1 MKVLVVDAFPET
13 SPDRVAVEVAL
24 STLNASG
31 HEVTHRQLRGG
42 PFESF
47 MSEAER
53 AAYHGDEPL
62 QTPETRA
69 DAEALQETDGLL
81 FCYPTVMFAPPA
93 ILKSWV
99 ERVMVPGVAF
109 VFDDKERVRPGMTN
123 IIRIGVVTTTTKGR
137 VETWRARD
145 TGRRMILWNL
155 RLSCNRM
162 CRRTFVSSPAGRVST
177 RSIQRKLKRW

>member
-1 MKVLVVDAFPET
+1 MKILVVDAFAPD
-13 SPDRVAVEVAL
+13 SPDRVLVDAAL
-24 STLNASG
+24 ARFAESG
-31 HEVTHRQLRGG
+31 HEVTHRTLCGG

-69 DAEALQETDGLL
+69 DAEALQGTEGLL
-81 FCYPTVMFAPPA
+81 FCYPSVMFAPPA
-93 ILKSWV
+93 ILKGWV

-109 VFDDKERVRPGMTN
+109 VFDHKERVRPGMTN
-123 IIRIGVVTTTTKGR
+123 IVRIGVVTTTTHTR
-137 VETWRARD
+137 RDTWRARD

-155 RLSCNRM
+155 RLSCNRW
-162 CRRTFVSSPAGRVST
+162 CRRTFASSRAGSGST
-177 RSIQRKLKRW
+177 RSIERKLKRW